1 MILESQ
7 DHWALLWAP
16 HSLSGTSAPPSA
28 SAPPPM
34 RAHSLSLS
42 NKEKVLKKKKI
53 KVDRMG
59 KAVIKE
65 HMAQIS
71 LWPLTSPKGR
81 GDKTEGCWGNEWTTR
96 GWGDMRSRCE
106 ARKILFDFQTS
117 AALLGPPVV
126 ARVLIHWHSW
136 QTQLGSILEQLRL
149 TLGQGL
155 EHIPVFFLHLFQLDL
170 VSLLDFLPSL
180 LPLVSGHSFHYTL
193 SLVWRPA
200 LKWL

>member
-1 MILESQ
+1 
-7 DHWALLWAP
+7 
-16 HSLSGTSAPPSA
+16 
-28 SAPPPM
+28 M

-42 NKEKVLKKKKI
+42 NKEKVLKKKKRKVTR

-65 HMAQIS
+65 HMTHIS
-71 LWPLTSPKGR
+71 LWPLTSPKRR
-81 GDKTEGCWGNEWTTR
+81 GDKTKGCWGNEWTTW

-106 ARKILFDFQTS
+106 ARKMLFDFQTS

-149 TLGQGL
+149 NLGQGL
-155 EHIPVFFLHLFQLDL
+155 EHIPVFFLHLFQLGL
-170 VSLLDFLPSL
+170 VSFLDFLSSL
-180 LPLVSGHSFHYTL
+180 LPLVSVHSFHCTL
-193 SLVWRPA
+193 SLCDA
-200 LKWL
+200 LPSSGFRYCLCVAHSVLFLI